1 MSKSHSAPPISR
13 RRFLRLSGLAA
24 GLLAVAPLAS
34 AFDRSSAPMN
44 LEIGAKKYRSTP
56 DGRISVST
64 DGGRTWTE
72 IANFGRA
79 IRIDA
84 LVSDGPGMVKVHLRD
99 SRHRFWVQSNNDRTW
114 LTANYRAP
122 SMA

>member
-1 MSKSHSAPPISR
+1 M
-13 RRFLRLSGLAA
+13 SGLAV

-34 AFDRSSAPMN
+34 AFDRFAPMDV
-44 LEIGAKKYRSTP
+44 ESGAKKYRGTP
-56 DGRISVST
+56 DGRIAVST

-72 IANFGRA
+72 IANFGSAVRIEALTTDRQGRVRA
-79 IRIDA
+79 
-84 LVSDGPGMVKVHLRD
+84 HLRD
-99 SRHRFWVQSNNDRTW
+99 SRHRFWVQSDNDRTW